1 MTDEEIFK
9 KNILDFNGQLA
20 PSAIQTENLEKLK
33 GFTPDAIVL
42 VGMGGSGTPGNI
54 LQNLT
59 EYANIHIPVISWKDF
74 GLPNLPSSIKRP
86 LYVFISFSGNTRET
100 LTGFYQAIAA
110 PTPSGRG
117 SDRIVGVVSGGG
129 TLLTE
134 AKKQNIPLATFEIG
148 TLQPRQGYGL
158 TFSAVLPILGAV
170 TGNKVSDMSEVI
182 KPAESEDQ
190 GKSIAEKIAHT
201 LPFIYTSTK
210 LSHIGQIFKISI
222 NESGKLPASANVFP
236 EMNHNELSIFE
247 TKPKNVIALFI
258 TTKDEHKKLEKEIN
272 IIKQILTEYETPL
285 EIIEIAGED
294 TLQVTYNAIVLAQW
308 VGYYVATMRGLN
320 PLSIKTVNRIKEL
333 TK

>member
-1 MTDEEIFK
+1 MKDEEVFK
-9 KNILDFNGQLA
+9 KNILEFNHQLT
-20 PSAIQTENLEKLK
+20 PSAIHAENLEKLK

-42 VGMGGSGTPGNI
+42 IGMGGSGTPSNI

-74 GLPNLPSSIKRP
+74 GLPSLPSSIKRP

-100 LTGFYQAIAA
+100 LSGFSNIKGDGAVAIVA
-110 PTPSGRG
+110 
-117 SDRIVGVVSGGG
+117 GGG
-129 TLLTE
+129 KLLE
-134 AKKQNIPLATFEIG
+134 QGRERKIPLATFEIG

-158 TFSAVLPILGAV
+158 TFSAVLAILGAI
-170 TGNKVSDMSEVI
+170 TGNKVSDMSGVI
-182 KPAESEDQ
+182 KPAESEEQ
-190 GKSIAEKIAHT
+190 GKSIAEKIVHT
-201 LPFIYTSTK
+201 LPFIYTSAK

-285 EIIEIAGED
+285 QIIEIAGTDALE
-294 TLQVTYNAIVLAQW
+294 TTYNAIVLAQW

-333 TK
+333 TSK